1 MAQPAEIRPKSQE
14 SKALI
19 WIDGPYSVMTVGLE
33 QALEGQARVYVGRE
47 APEDEP
53 SSVILCANGVEDFSE
68 GMKRIQELSLEAPV
82 LVFGLHADLPL
93 AQAAFRLGA
102 QSFIHAG
109 MTPAQIG
116 RAVVVVANGEP
127 VAPRELLQRLI
138 VGDDPVDLINILSA
152 RQKEILQLVV
162 DGMSNVQIA
171 ERLYLSESTVKQ
183 HLRTAYKVLHV
194 KNRTEAARL
203 VRDSL

>member
-1 MAQPAEIRPKSQE
+1 
-14 SKALI
+14 
-19 WIDGPYSVMTVGLE
+19 
-33 QALEGQARVYVGRE
+33 
-47 APEDEP
+47 
-53 SSVILCANGVEDFSE
+53 
-68 GMKRIQELSLEAPV
+68 
-82 LVFGLHADLPL
+82 
-93 AQAAFRLGA
+93 
-102 QSFIHAG
+102 